1 MRDDEV
7 GRSTSA
13 VDSSVGRGSSGRE
26 TPLSLLEQ
34 LRANDAAA
42 WRRLLDLYRPLVL
55 FWCAR
60 GGVNADDAEDVA
72 QGVFA
77 AAATGLGAFRRDR
90 PGDSFRAWLR
100 TITRRKVV
108 DQWHRRSP
116 ADGEGGSDAVS
127 RLQGVPDPEA
137 DVTPHGD
144 DDLEL
149 GILYRRAVRVIR
161 GECEDRTWTAFWRV
175 TIDDEPVEAVAAA
188 LQMSPNAVY
197 LARSR
202 IRKRLRELLVEL
214 GEDSPADN

>member
-1 MRDDEV
+1 MPPEANERTSSTLLERARRQDPLAW
-7 GRSTSA
+7 GRL
-13 VDSSVGRGSSGRE
+13 VDLY
-26 TPLSLLEQ
+26 TPLVW
-34 LRANDAAA
+34 R
-42 WRRLLDLYRPLVL
+42 WCRRLNVKPEDT
-55 FWCAR
+55 
-60 GGVNADDAEDVA
+60 EDVCQEVMRA
-72 QGVFA
+72 VHRA
-77 AAATGLGAFRRDR
+77 LPAFRRDR